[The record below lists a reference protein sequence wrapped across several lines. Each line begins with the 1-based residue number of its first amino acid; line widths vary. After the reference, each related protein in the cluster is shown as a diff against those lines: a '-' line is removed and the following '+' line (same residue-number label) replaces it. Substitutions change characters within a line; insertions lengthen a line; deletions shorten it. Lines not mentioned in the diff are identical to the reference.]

1 MKAFSQIGRMVF
13 VATSLMVS
21 PAIGQENNNKNPIF
35 PIPKGVIYLT
45 GDSWDQ
51 GGTVV
56 RLFGVQSCIRG
67 TTLKTENGEIDCGE
81 ISMAFLANF
90 MKSSPT
96 KCQGIIQT
104 ESPPLYHVI
113 CKSTVGD
120 NEVDLGTA
128 LILKGFAFA
137 MNDSGGKP
145 VNIQY
150 YIAEQEAKE
159 KRAGLWKFDKFPH
172 PNAIIKAAVNGIQN
186 GN

>member
-1 MKAFSQIGRMVF
+1 MKTISQISSLAFVMATMVL
-13 VATSLMVS
+13 TSAQS
-21 PAIGQENNNKNPIF
+21 QENSNKNPIF
-35 PIPKGVIYLT
+35 PIPNGVTYLT

-67 TTLKTENGEIDCGE
+67 TNLKTANGETDCGD

-90 MKSSPT
+90 MKTSPT

-104 ESPPLYHVI
+104 DNPPQYHVI
-113 CKSTVGD
+113 CKSTVGTE
-120 NEVDLGTA
+120 EVDLGTA

-137 MNDSGGKP
+137 MNDASGIP

-150 YIAEQEAKE
+150 YIAEQEAKT
-159 KRAGLWKFDKFPH
+159 KKAGLWNFDKFPH
-172 PNAIIKAAVNGIQN
+172 PNLIIKAAVKEIQN
-186 GN
+186 EQ